1 MNLFR
6 LFGEIVVANEKANK
20 AIDDTVEK
28 ANGSK
33 SKLNSGIGAI
43 GKVATKA
50 VGYTTTAVAAVAGL
64 MVSLADNTRDYRTE
78 MAKLDTAFTTSG
90 HSSETARKTYK
101 DLQAVLGDTNQAV
114 EAANH
119 LAKLTDNE
127 KDLHTWTDICTG
139 VFATFG
145 DSLPIE
151 GLTESANETAKVGEV
166 TGSLADALNW
176 AGINEDD
183 FNAKLAACTTEQ
195 ERQQLIMDTLIG
207 TYKDAAEQY
216 KNINE
221 KVIAS
226 NEAHDNLNAA
236 MAKLGDAAEPAVTM
250 VINAVAKLAESAT
263 PVIQALSDAILFV
276 GEAWETMNQKVAV
289 NGAALGIDMDAM
301 NADPIGYTLETQKKT
316 KKTGLELIRT
326 AFGGADGSHAGGL
339 FRVPFDG
346 YLALLH
352 KDETVLNRMDAREY
366 RFAQATGGSAIGTG
380 RLESLMGSMVGL
392 MQQIVAN
399 TSTGQNIVLDSGALV
414 GQLAPRMDQQ
424 LGTLASRR
432 GRG

>member
-1 MNLFR
+1 MNLFT
-6 LFGEIVVANEKANK
+6 LLGTIAINNEAANK
-20 AIDDTVEK
+20 AIGETVGK
-28 ANGSK
+28 AKDAKG
-33 SKLNSGIGAI
+33 KLNIDLAAI
-43 GKVATKA
+43 GKTATKIA
-50 VGYTTTAVAAVAGL
+50 GYTVAAVGAVGGL
-64 MVSLADNTRDYRTE
+64 MVSLADNTRNYRTA
-78 MAKLDTAFTTSG
+78 MGKLETAFTTSG
-90 HSSETARKTYK
+90 HTSEAAMKAYK
-101 DLQAVLGDTNQAV
+101 DLQSVLGDTDQAV

-127 KDLHTWTDICTG
+127 KDLQTWTDICTG

-176 AGINEDD
+176 AGINEDE

-226 NEAHDNLNAA
+226 NDAHDNLNAA

-250 VINAVAKLAESAT
+250 VINAVAKLAESAL
-263 PVIQALSDAILFV
+263 PVVQSVTDAVLWLGDAWTTLKQKMTNISASVTVAMDNAVTNVERFFGINKGSSSYVSSSGTSHVGGTGKGFANGLS
-276 GEAWETMNQKVAV
+276 
-289 NGAALGIDMDAM
+289 
-301 NADPIGYTLETQKKT
+301 
-316 KKTGLELIRT
+316 
-326 AFGGADGSHAGGL
+326 
-339 FRVPFDG
+339 RVPYDNFP
-346 YLALLH
+346 ALLH
-352 KDETVLNRMDAREY
+352 KDETVLNREDARAY
-366 RFAQATGGSAIGTG
+366 RFAQASGGTGAGFG
-380 RLESLMGSMVGL
+380 RLEALMGSMVGL
-392 MQQIVAN
+392 MQQMVAN
-399 TSTGQNIVLDSGALV
+399 TGTGQNIVLDSGALV
-414 GQLAPRMDQQ
+414 GHLAPGLDRQ
-424 LGTLASRR
+424 LGTLASRK